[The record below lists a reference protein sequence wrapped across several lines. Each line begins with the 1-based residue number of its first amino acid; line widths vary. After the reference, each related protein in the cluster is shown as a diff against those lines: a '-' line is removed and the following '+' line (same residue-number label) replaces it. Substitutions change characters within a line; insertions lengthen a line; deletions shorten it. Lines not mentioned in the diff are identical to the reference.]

1 MRVALHLLD
10 VGNLHIREPLVVA
23 PHHFVG
29 DTHDLAVHF
38 KRRLV
43 DADRIAERL
52 RHFLHA
58 VEAFQNRR
66 SQHYLR
72 FLSVGALHFAAYE
85 QVEFL
90 IGAAEFDIG
99 FEGDGV
105 VSLDQRVEQFVDRN
119 RFFFVKTFMKVLT
132 LEKLRNRVL
141 RHKTH
146 EVVGG

>member
-1 MRVALHLLD
+1 MPQLRPILCRLRRCFSRVKVRHNAPGEIFLRLHGMRVALHLLD

-66 SQHYLR
+66 GHDHL
-72 FLSVGALHFAAYE
+72 
-85 QVEFL
+85 
-90 IGAAEFDIG
+90 
-99 FEGDGV
+99 
-105 VSLDQRVEQFVDRN
+105 
-119 RFFFVKTFMKVLT
+119 
-132 LEKLRNRVL
+132 
-141 RHKTH
+141 
-146 EVVGG
+146 